1 MRPPIHSVLIRRQT
15 SLATRLPVAGQLEMD
30 LFQFSSS
37 TGIEYMWGSQ
47 CNQVSHS
54 WQVFDQL
61 NGHWENIAVPCV
73 LNANQWNYV
82 RWDVHRVVGDTSDC
96 SGMPCMYYDRLAVN
110 GVVYAVNAKY
120 PAGHLPTG
128 WSSGNGFQV
137 QIDIASTSRDVT
149 VSEFFDEMNYS
160 TL

>member
-30 LFQFSSS
+30 LFQFWSS

-61 NGHWENIAVPCV
+61 NGHWE
-73 LNANQWNYV
+73 
-82 RWDVHRVVGDTSDC
+82 TSQ
-96 SGMPCMYYDRLAVN
+96 YR
-110 GVVYAVNAKY
+110 
-120 PAGHLPTG
+120 
-128 WSSGNGFQV
+128 
-137 QIDIASTSRDVT
+137 AS
-149 VSEFFDEMNYS
+149 
-160 TL
+160 